1 MQTIEKKA
9 FQTLYF
15 DGNYYGQL
23 NTKLP
28 LGGDATMI

>member
-1 MQTIEKKA
+1 MQTVEKMA

-15 DGNYYGQL
+15 DSNYCSQL

-28 LGGDATMI
+28 LGGDAIMI